1 MNSNDSGFSNDKS
14 LIMNTFNSQ
23 LFEFFD
29 DIQCVVT
36 GDSSI
41 EKAKNALIVIKKINP
56 SLIIKIWYVY
66 IYSKYKTE
74 IENNNIQ
81 FFTEKDYR
89 EDLENL
95 NKSDDI
101 IKNIDKIREPIK
113 NMSKENQ
120 DKSFKYIKNLCILSK
135 LYTE

>member
-1 MNSNDSGFSNDKS
+1 MSSANDNDKT
-14 LIMNTFNSQ
+14 LLMNAFNAQ

-29 DIQCVVT
+29 DIECIFTEDTSVK
-36 GDSSI
+36 
-41 EKAKNALIVIKKINP
+41 KAKNALLIIKKLNP

-74 IENNNIQ
+74 IDNNNIE
-81 FFTEKDYR
+81 FFIDKDYKN
-89 EDLENL
+89 DLENM

-101 IKNIDKIREPIK
+101 VKNIDKIREPIK

-120 DKSFKYIKNLCILSK
+120 EKSFKYIKNLCILSK

>member
-1 MNSNDSGFSNDKS
+1 MTSANDSDKS
-14 LIMNTFNSQ
+14 LLMNAFNTQ

-29 DIQCVVT
+29 DIECIITEDTSVK
-36 GDSSI
+36 
-41 EKAKNALIVIKKINP
+41 KAKNALLLIKKVNP

-74 IENNNIQ
+74 IENNNIE
-81 FFTEKDYR
+81 FFIDKDYKN
-89 EDLENL
+89 DFENM

-101 IKNIDKIREPIK
+101 IKNIDKIREPIR

-120 DKSFKYIKNLCILSK
+120 EKSFKYIKNLCILSK
-135 LYTE
+135 LYNE

>member
-1 MNSNDSGFSNDKS
+1 MSLANDNDKT
-14 LIMNTFNSQ
+14 LLMNAFNTQ

-29 DIQCVVT
+29 DIECIFTEDTSVK
-36 GDSSI
+36 
-41 EKAKNALIVIKKINP
+41 KAKNALLIIKKLNP

-74 IENNNIQ
+74 IENNNIE
-81 FFTEKDYR
+81 FFIDKDYKN
-89 EDLENL
+89 DLENM

-101 IKNIDKIREPIK
+101 VKNIDKIREPIK

-120 DKSFKYIKNLCILSK
+120 EKSFKYIKNLCILSK

>member
-1 MNSNDSGFSNDKS
+1 MNSNDNGFSKDKS
-14 LIMNTFNSQ
+14 LIMNTFNLQ

-120 DKSFKYIKNLCILSK
+120 DKSFKYIKNLCMLSK

>member
-1 MNSNDSGFSNDKS
+1 MTSANDSDKS
-14 LIMNTFNSQ
+14 LLMNAFNTQ

-29 DIQCVVT
+29 DIECIITEDTSVK
-36 GDSSI
+36 
-41 EKAKNALIVIKKINP
+41 KAKNALLLIKKVNP

-74 IENNNIQ
+74 IENNNID
-81 FFTEKDYR
+81 FFIDKDYKN
-89 EDLENL
+89 DFENM

-101 IKNIDKIREPIK
+101 IKNIDKIREPIR

-120 DKSFKYIKNLCILSK
+120 EKSFKYIKNLCILSK
-135 LYTE
+135 LYNE

>member
-1 MNSNDSGFSNDKS
+1 MTSANDSDKS
-14 LIMNTFNSQ
+14 LLMNAFNTQ

-29 DIQCVVT
+29 DIECIITEDTSVK
-36 GDSSI
+36 
-41 EKAKNALIVIKKINP
+41 KAKNALLLIKKVNP

-74 IENNNIQ
+74 IENNNIE
-81 FFTEKDYR
+81 FFIDKDYKN
-89 EDLENL
+89 DFENM

-101 IKNIDKIREPIK
+101 IKNIDKIREPIR

-120 DKSFKYIKNLCILSK
+120 EKSFKYIKNLCILSK

>member
-1 MNSNDSGFSNDKS
+1 MSSANDNDKT
-14 LIMNTFNSQ
+14 LLMNAFNEQ

-29 DIQCVVT
+29 DIECIFTEDTSVK
-36 GDSSI
+36 
-41 EKAKNALIVIKKINP
+41 KAKNALLIIKKLNP

-74 IENNNIQ
+74 IDNNNIE
-81 FFTEKDYR
+81 FFIDKDYKN
-89 EDLENL
+89 DLENM

-101 IKNIDKIREPIK
+101 VKNIDKIREPIK

-120 DKSFKYIKNLCILSK
+120 EKSFKYIKNLCILSK

>member
-1 MNSNDSGFSNDKS
+1 MSSANDNDKT
-14 LIMNTFNSQ
+14 LLMNAFNEQ

-29 DIQCVVT
+29 DIECIFTEDTSVK
-36 GDSSI
+36 
-41 EKAKNALIVIKKINP
+41 KAKNALLIIKKLNP

-74 IENNNIQ
+74 IDNNNID
-81 FFTEKDYR
+81 FFIDKDYKN
-89 EDLENL
+89 DLENM

-101 IKNIDKIREPIK
+101 VKNIDKIRQPIK

-120 DKSFKYIKNLCILSK
+120 EKSFKYIKNLCILSK

>member
-1 MNSNDSGFSNDKS
+1 MTSTNDSDKS
-14 LIMNTFNSQ
+14 LLMNAFNTQ

-29 DIQCVVT
+29 DIECIITEDTSVK
-36 GDSSI
+36 
-41 EKAKNALIVIKKINP
+41 KAKNALLLIKKLNP

-74 IENNNIQ
+74 IENNNID
-81 FFTEKDYR
+81 FFIDKDYKN
-89 EDLENL
+89 DLEYM

-120 DKSFKYIKNLCILSK
+120 EKSFKYIKNLCILSK
-135 LYTE
+135 LYSE

>member
-1 MNSNDSGFSNDKS
+1 MNSNDNGFSNDKS

-120 DKSFKYIKNLCILSK
+120 DKSFKYIKNLCMLSK
-135 LYTE
+135 LYTD

>member
-1 MNSNDSGFSNDKS
+1 MTSANDSDKM
-14 LIMNTFNSQ
+14 LLMNAFNTQ

-29 DIQCVVT
+29 DIECIFTEDTSVK
-36 GDSSI
+36 
-41 EKAKNALIVIKKINP
+41 KAKNALLLIKKVNP

-74 IENNNIQ
+74 IENNNIE
-81 FFTEKDYR
+81 FFIDKDYKN
-89 EDLENL
+89 DLENM

-120 DKSFKYIKNLCILSK
+120 EKSFKYIKNLCILSK